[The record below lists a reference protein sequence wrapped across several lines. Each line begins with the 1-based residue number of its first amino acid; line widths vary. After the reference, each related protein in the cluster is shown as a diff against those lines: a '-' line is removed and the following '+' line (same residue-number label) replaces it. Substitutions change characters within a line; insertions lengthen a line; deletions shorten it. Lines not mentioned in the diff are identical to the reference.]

1 MAVIVTF
8 NPNIYSIYQTFYT
21 TKQTD
26 LIESLAWLSN
36 DERSM
41 GVSEEQAILIKRLAQ
56 FYFTVIELLNQ
67 EINPSWTYLDWLTQ
81 EEYDLIMMKLELDN
95 ATPDIINIPGALPSP
110 APAAPSIPST
120 TNSETITVNLIAE
133 TNTIT
138 TTITSMLTGL
148 IILDEYN
155 QIVAPGAGLTVTPSM
170 VGGVLVLN
178 VYTVDPMNDV
188 KFIITY

>member
-8 NPNIYSIYQTFYT
+8 NPNIYSIYQTFYS

-41 GVSEEQAILIKRLAQ
+41 GVSEEQATLIKYLAQ
-56 FYFTVIELLNQ
+56 FYFTVIQLLNQ
-67 EINPSWTYLDWLTQ
+67 TINPSWTYLDWLTQ
-81 EEYDLIMMKLELDN
+81 EEYDLIMMKLQLES
-95 ATPDIINIPGALPSP
+95 ATPDIINVPGALPSP
-110 APAAPSIPST
+110 APVAPSTPST
-120 TNSETITVNLIAE
+120 TNSETITVDLIAG

-138 TTITSMLTGL
+138 TTIASMLTSL
-148 IILDEYN
+148 VILDSLN
-155 QIVAPGAGLTVTPSM
+155 NIVAPGAGLNVSPSI
-170 VGGVLVLN
+170 VGGVLILD
-178 VYTVDPMNDV
+178 VYTVDPMSGV

>member
-8 NPNIYSIYQTFYT
+8 NPDIYSIYQTFYSA
-21 TKQTD
+21 KQTD

-41 GVSEEQAILIKRLAQ
+41 GVSEEQATLIKYLAQ
-56 FYFTVIELLNQ
+56 FYFTVIQLLNQ
-67 EINPSWTYLDWLTQ
+67 AINPSWTYLDWLTQ
-81 EEYDLIMMKLELDN
+81 EEYDLIMMKLQLES

-110 APAAPSIPST
+110 APAAPSTPST
-120 TNSETITVNLIAE
+120 TNSETITVDLVAGV
-133 TNTIT
+133 NTIT

-148 IILDEYN
+148 VIMDSTNHII
-155 QIVAPGAGLTVTPSM
+155 AAGVGFDVVPSL
-170 VGGVLVLN
+170 VGGILVLN
-178 VYTVDPMNDV
+178 VYTIDPLNDI